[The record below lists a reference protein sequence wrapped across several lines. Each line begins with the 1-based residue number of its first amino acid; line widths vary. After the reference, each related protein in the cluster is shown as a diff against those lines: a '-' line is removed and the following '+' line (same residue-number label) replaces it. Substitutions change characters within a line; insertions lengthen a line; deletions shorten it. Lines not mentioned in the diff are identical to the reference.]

1 MSCWRKSESACPTD
15 PTNNPEREGDR
26 LLSTAIYFS
35 CRLITNL
42 PYLPSLMSCKRT
54 NSRLFSSRP
63 IHLFFSKY
71 WRGYAQQPH
80 SALEVLLSTHRILR
94 RAYPISVHP
103 LTSRHSIPLLR
114 IVDRLRFSQSQK
126 RPADTRQTATKRKY
140 IKTES
145 SLNEAL
151 IITIKDE
158 CHIYFRRLS
167 VFAGSLAAK
176 DPTYLIAC
184 PGVNIVMITSP
195 VAVVK

>member
-15 PTNNPEREGDR
+15 PVNNPEREGDR

-42 PYLPSLMSCKRT
+42 LYFPSARSCKRT
-54 NSRLFSSRP
+54 NPRLFSIP
-63 IHLFFSKY
+63 HFSPQNIDIERIRTTASLRSGGSLVRSPDSPPCISY
-71 WRGYAQQPH
+71 IRTPTNLQALHSSIADCGQAQIFSITKAARRY
-80 SALEVLLSTHRILR
+80 SA
-94 RAYPISVHP
+94 
-103 LTSRHSIPLLR
+103 
-114 IVDRLRFSQSQK
+114 DRY
-126 RPADTRQTATKRKY
+126 KRKY